1 MSIDTQ
7 RLCIVGYNVETVY
20 GFDNFWAAGR
30 GTRFLVLCLLS
41 LVPCPLSLETSTPT
55 PTRLTTLS
63 GQPFLFSTGSD
74 SSQSQKCYLEPMAS
88 SNIQPKPAS
97 NTRLYDGSEAPVSQC
112 PELRGQSGEQTQK
125 TGQVVCIPKDVQHPY
140 TTGQTRLPHW
150 EIFVAITVRLMCL
163 PSRPGALVQ

>member
-20 GFDNFWAAGR
+20 RFDNFWAAGR

-41 LVPCPLSLETSTPT
+41 LVPCLLSLETSTPT

-150 EIFVAITVRLMCL
+150 EIFVAITVQMCL